1 MKKNGDLLMITNVY
15 YSTAKDAVKEFM
27 TMEFPALSQTETA
40 GLLNSVYKF
49 LNYEEEGVKIRPTI
63 YVTTNIH
70 GVAKTIPNCVEI
82 GFYNDENANN
92 FNQRIKALMCF
103 CLNGWSIYINYSN
116 GVQYGI
122 IKCLNSIKEM
132 PLNKLIF
139 DKEYMPII
147 ASKSKLIYMAVLAT
161 GVMSFSGI
169 QGNKTSICFNMSGV
183 MPHDSEE
190 NIARFVND
198 GLTKLKTTKKKRED
212 IKNMYNNIFTKMFHN
227 SHGTICV
234 IVDKEYKDTKGL
246 LSDGTWL
253 PEPIQ
258 LAKMFLTSKSYSE
271 SKLRDYSELLVTML
285 NYDGITVVDNA
296 GRILAYNVFVAS
308 EKSVARNIVGGAR
321 RRAAYT
327 LLNTTN
333 KKIIGVYFQSQDGDA
348 FYRNIKESRAQVQ
361 DCSAPIDHT
370 IYKQMD
376 FTEFQ
381 KH

>member
-1 MKKNGDLLMITNVY
+1 MVTNVF
-15 YSTAKDAVKEFM
+15 YSTAKEAVKDFM
-27 TMEFPALSQTETA
+27 LMEFPSLGPSETA
-40 GLLNSVYKF
+40 GFLGSIYKF
-49 LNYEEEGVKIRPTI
+49 LNYEEESVKIRPTI

-70 GVAKTIPNCVEI
+70 AVTRTIPNCVEI

-122 IKCLNSIKEM
+122 VKATNSIKEM
-132 PLNKLIF
+132 PLDKLIF
-139 DKEYMPII
+139 DKEYMPIL
-147 ASKSKLIYMAVLAT
+147 AGKTKLIYMAVVAA

-169 QGNKTSICFNMSGV
+169 NGNKTNICFNMANI
-183 MPHDSEE
+183 MPRDSEE
-190 NIARFVND
+190 NISKFVND

-227 SHGTICV
+227 SHGTICL
-234 IVDKEYKDTKGL
+234 IVDKDYKDTKGL
-246 LSDGTWL
+246 LADGTWL

-258 LAKMFLTSKSYSE
+258 LAKIFLTSKSYSE
-271 SKLRDYSELLVTML
+271 GKLRDFSEILVTML

-308 EKSVARNIVGGAR
+308 EKSVAKNIVGGAR

-327 LLNTTN
+327 LLNTNN

-348 FYRNIKESRAQVQ
+348 FYRNIKESKAQVQ
-361 DCSAPIDHT
+361 ECAREAENH
-370 IYKQMD
+370 IYRQMD
-376 FTEFQ
+376 FTEIE

>member
-1 MKKNGDLLMITNVY
+1 MITNVFY
-15 YSTAKDAVKEFM
+15 TSAKESVKDFM
-27 TMEFPALSQTETA
+27 AMEFPSFSPNETV
-40 GLLNSVYKF
+40 GLINSCYKF

-63 YVTTNIH
+63 YVTTNVH
-70 GVAKTIPNCVEI
+70 AVAKAIPDCVEI
-82 GFYNDENANN
+82 CFYADENANN

-103 CLNGWSIYINYSN
+103 CLSGWSIYINYSS

-122 IKCLNSIKEM
+122 IKALNSIKEKA
-132 PLNKLIF
+132 LDKLIF
-139 DKEYMPII
+139 DKEYMPVI
-147 ASKSKLIYMAVLAT
+147 ASKSKLIYMAVVAD

-169 QGNKTSICFNMSGV
+169 QGNKTNICFNMANI
-183 MPHDSEE
+183 MPHDSED

-234 IVDKEYKDTKGL
+234 IVDKDFKDTKGL
-246 LSDGTWL
+246 LADGTWL

-258 LAKMFLTSKSYSE
+258 LAKMFLTSKSFSE
-271 SKLRDYSELLVTML
+271 SRLRDYSDVLVTML

-327 LLNTTN
+327 LLNTNN

-361 DCSAPIDHT
+361 ECATQIDHVT
-370 IYKQMD
+370 YKQMD
-376 FTEFQ
+376 FTEIQ

>member
-1 MKKNGDLLMITNVY
+1 MVTNVF
-15 YSTAKDAVKEFM
+15 YSTAKEAVKDFM
-27 TMEFPALSQTETA
+27 LMEFPSLGPSETA
-40 GLLNSVYKF
+40 GFLGSIYKF
-49 LNYEEEGVKIRPTI
+49 LNYEEESVKIRPTI

-70 GVAKTIPNCVEI
+70 AVTRTIPNCVEI

-122 IKCLNSIKEM
+122 VKATNSIKEM
-132 PLNKLIF
+132 PLDKLVF
-139 DKEYMPII
+139 DKEYMPIL
-147 ASKSKLIYMAVLAT
+147 AGKTKLIYMAVVAA

-169 QGNKTSICFNMSGV
+169 NGNKTNICFNMANI
-183 MPHDSEE
+183 MPRDSEE
-190 NIARFVND
+190 NISKFVND

-227 SHGTICV
+227 SHGTICL
-234 IVDKEYKDTKGL
+234 IVDKDYKDTKGL
-246 LSDGTWL
+246 LADGTWL

-258 LAKMFLTSKSYSE
+258 LAKIFLTSKSFSE
-271 SKLRDYSELLVTML
+271 GKLRDFSEILVTML

-308 EKSVARNIVGGAR
+308 EKSVAKNIVGGAR

-327 LLNTTN
+327 LLNTNN

-348 FYRNIKESRAQVQ
+348 FYRNIKESKAQVQ
-361 DCSAPIDHT
+361 ECAREAENH
-370 IYKQMD
+370 IYRQMD
-376 FTEFQ
+376 FTEIE

>member
-1 MKKNGDLLMITNVY
+1 MGILRMVTNVF
-15 YSTAKDAVKEFM
+15 YSTAKEAVKDFM
-27 TMEFPALSQTETA
+27 LMEFPSLGPSETA
-40 GLLNSVYKF
+40 GFLGSIYKF
-49 LNYEEEGVKIRPTI
+49 LNYEEESVKIRPTI

-70 GVAKTIPNCVEI
+70 AVTRTIPNCVEI

-122 IKCLNSIKEM
+122 VKATNSIKEM
-132 PLNKLIF
+132 PLDKLIF
-139 DKEYMPII
+139 DKEYMPIL
-147 ASKSKLIYMAVLAT
+147 AGKTKLIYMAVVAA

-169 QGNKTSICFNMSGV
+169 NGNKTNICFNMANI
-183 MPHDSEE
+183 MPRDSEE
-190 NIARFVND
+190 NISKFVND

-227 SHGTICV
+227 SHGTICL
-234 IVDKEYKDTKGL
+234 IVDKDYKDTKGL
-246 LSDGTWL
+246 LADGTWL

-258 LAKMFLTSKSYSE
+258 LAKIFLTSKSYSE
-271 SKLRDYSELLVTML
+271 GKLRDFSEILVTML

-308 EKSVARNIVGGAR
+308 EKSVAKNIVGGAR

-327 LLNTTN
+327 LLNTNN

-348 FYRNIKESRAQVQ
+348 FYRNIKESKAQVQ
-361 DCSAPIDHT
+361 ECAREAENH

-376 FTEFQ
+376 FTEIE

>member
-1 MKKNGDLLMITNVY
+1 MVTNVFY
-15 YSTAKDAVKEFM
+15 TSAKEAVKEFM
-27 TMEFPALSQTETA
+27 ELEFPTLGLNETA
-40 GLLNSVYKF
+40 GLLSSIYKF
-49 LNYEEEGVKIRPTI
+49 MNYEEEGVKIRPTI

-70 GVAKTIPNCVEI
+70 AVTRAIPNCVEI
-82 GFYNDENANN
+82 GFYSDENANN

-122 IKCLNSIKEM
+122 VKAANSIKEM
-132 PLNKLIF
+132 TLDKMIF
-139 DKEYMPII
+139 DNEYMSSL
-147 ASKSKLIYMAVLAT
+147 ASKTKLIYMAVVAA

-169 QGNKTSICFNMSGV
+169 QGNKTNICFNMANI
-183 MPHDSEE
+183 MPQDSEE
-190 NIARFVND
+190 NITKFVTD
-198 GLTKLKTTKKKRED
+198 GLAKLKTTKKKRED

-227 SHGTICV
+227 SHGTICL
-234 IVDKEYKDTKGL
+234 IVDKDYKDTKGL
-246 LSDGTWL
+246 LTDGTWL

-271 SKLRDYSELLVTML
+271 SKLRDLSELLVTML

-296 GRILAYNVFVAS
+296 GRILAYNVFVAN
-308 EKSVARNIVGGAR
+308 EKGVAKNIVGGAR

-327 LLNTTN
+327 LLNTNN

-361 DCSAPIDHT
+361 ECSKSQNQVL
-370 IYKQMD
+370 YKQMD

>member
-1 MKKNGDLLMITNVY
+1 MITNVF
-15 YSTAKDAVKEFM
+15 YSNAKEAVKDFM
-27 TMEFPALSQTETA
+27 TMELSTLSHSETA
-40 GLLNSVYKF
+40 GLINSTYKF

-63 YVTTNIH
+63 YVSTNIH
-70 GVAKTIPNCVEI
+70 GVARIIPECVEI
-82 GFYNDENANN
+82 CFYNDENANN

-103 CLNGWSIYINYSN
+103 CLHGWSIYINYSN

-122 IKCLNSIKEM
+122 IKVLNSIKEKS
-132 PLNKLIF
+132 LDKLVF
-139 DKEYMPII
+139 DKEYMSTI
-147 ASKSKLIYMAVLAT
+147 ASKCKLVYMEVVAD

-169 QGNKTSICFNMSGV
+169 QGNKTSICFNMANN

-190 NIARFVND
+190 NISKFVSD
-198 GLTKLKTTKKKRED
+198 GLLKLKTTKKKRED
-212 IKNMYNNIFTKMFHN
+212 IKNMYTNIFTKMFHN
-227 SHGTICV
+227 SHGTICL
-234 IVDKEYKDTKGL
+234 IVDKDFKDNKGL

-258 LAKMFLTSKSYSE
+258 LAKMFVSSKSYSE
-271 SKLRDYSELLVTML
+271 SRLRDFSDLLVTML
-285 NYDGITVVDNA
+285 NYDGITIVDNA

-327 LLNTTN
+327 LLNTNN

-348 FYRNIKESRAQVQ
+348 FYRNIKESKAQIQ
-361 DCSAPIDHT
+361 QGASAIDHAT
-370 IYKQMD
+370 YKQMD
-376 FTEFQ
+376 FTEIQ

>member
-1 MKKNGDLLMITNVY
+1 MGILRMVTNVF
-15 YSTAKDAVKEFM
+15 YSTAKEAVKDFM
-27 TMEFPALSQTETA
+27 LMEFPSLGPSETA
-40 GLLNSVYKF
+40 GFLGSIYKF
-49 LNYEEEGVKIRPTI
+49 LNYEEESVKIRPTI

-70 GVAKTIPNCVEI
+70 AVTRTIPNCVEI

-122 IKCLNSIKEM
+122 VKATNSIKEM
-132 PLNKLIF
+132 PLDKLVF
-139 DKEYMPII
+139 DKEYMPIL
-147 ASKSKLIYMAVLAT
+147 AGKTKLIYMAVVAA

-169 QGNKTSICFNMSGV
+169 NGNKTNICFNMANI
-183 MPHDSEE
+183 MPRDSEE
-190 NIARFVND
+190 NISKFVSD

-227 SHGTICV
+227 SHGTICL
-234 IVDKEYKDTKGL
+234 IVDKDYKDTKGL
-246 LSDGTWL
+246 LADGTWL

-258 LAKMFLTSKSYSE
+258 LAKIFLTSKSYSE
-271 SKLRDYSELLVTML
+271 GKLRDFSEILVTML

-308 EKSVARNIVGGAR
+308 EKSVAKNIVGGAR

-327 LLNTTN
+327 LLNTNN

-348 FYRNIKESRAQVQ
+348 FYRNIKESKAQVQ
-361 DCSAPIDHT
+361 ECAREAENH

-376 FTEFQ
+376 FTEIE

>member
-1 MKKNGDLLMITNVY
+1 MVTNVF
-15 YSTAKDAVKEFM
+15 YSTAKEAVKDFM
-27 TMEFPALSQTETA
+27 LMEFPSLGPSETA
-40 GLLNSVYKF
+40 GFLGSIYKF
-49 LNYEEEGVKIRPTI
+49 LNYEEESVKIRPTI

-70 GVAKTIPNCVEI
+70 AVTRTIPNCVEI

-122 IKCLNSIKEM
+122 VKATNSIKEM
-132 PLNKLIF
+132 PLDKLVF
-139 DKEYMPII
+139 DKEYMPIL
-147 ASKSKLIYMAVLAT
+147 AGKTKLIYMAVVAA

-169 QGNKTSICFNMSGV
+169 NGNKTNICFNMANI
-183 MPHDSEE
+183 MPRDSEE
-190 NIARFVND
+190 NISKFVSD

-227 SHGTICV
+227 SHGTICL
-234 IVDKEYKDTKGL
+234 IVDKDYKDTKGL
-246 LSDGTWL
+246 LADGTWL

-258 LAKMFLTSKSYSE
+258 LAKIFLTSKSYSE
-271 SKLRDYSELLVTML
+271 GKLRDFSEILVTML

-308 EKSVARNIVGGAR
+308 EKSVAKNIVGGAR

-327 LLNTTN
+327 LLNTNN

-348 FYRNIKESRAQVQ
+348 FYRNIKESKAQVQ
-361 DCSAPIDHT
+361 ECAREAENH

-376 FTEFQ
+376 FTEIE

>member
-1 MKKNGDLLMITNVY
+1 MVTNVF
-15 YSTAKDAVKEFM
+15 YSTAKEAVKDFM
-27 TMEFPALSQTETA
+27 LMEFPSLGPSETA
-40 GLLNSVYKF
+40 GFLGSIYKF
-49 LNYEEEGVKIRPTI
+49 LNYEEESVKIRPTI

-70 GVAKTIPNCVEI
+70 AVTRTIPNCVEI

-122 IKCLNSIKEM
+122 VKATNSIKEM
-132 PLNKLIF
+132 PLDKLVF
-139 DKEYMPII
+139 DKEYMPIL
-147 ASKSKLIYMAVLAT
+147 AGKTKLIYMAVVAA

-169 QGNKTSICFNMSGV
+169 NGNKTNICFNMANI
-183 MPHDSEE
+183 MPRDSEE
-190 NIARFVND
+190 NISKFVND

-227 SHGTICV
+227 SHGTICL
-234 IVDKEYKDTKGL
+234 IVDKDYKDTKGL
-246 LSDGTWL
+246 LADGTWL

-258 LAKMFLTSKSYSE
+258 LAKIFLTSKSYSE
-271 SKLRDYSELLVTML
+271 GKLRDFSEILVTML

-308 EKSVARNIVGGAR
+308 EKSVAKNIVGGAR

-327 LLNTTN
+327 LLNTNN

-348 FYRNIKESRAQVQ
+348 FYRNIKESKAQVQ
-361 DCSAPIDHT
+361 ECAREAENH

-376 FTEFQ
+376 FTEIE

>member
-1 MKKNGDLLMITNVY
+1 MGILRMVTNVF
-15 YSTAKDAVKEFM
+15 YSTAKEAVKDFM
-27 TMEFPALSQTETA
+27 LMEFPSLGPSETA
-40 GLLNSVYKF
+40 GFLGSIYKF
-49 LNYEEEGVKIRPTI
+49 LNYEEESVKIRPTI

-70 GVAKTIPNCVEI
+70 AVTRTIPNCVEI

-122 IKCLNSIKEM
+122 VKATNSIKEM
-132 PLNKLIF
+132 PLDKLVF
-139 DKEYMPII
+139 DKEYMPIL
-147 ASKSKLIYMAVLAT
+147 AGKTKLIYMAVVAA

-169 QGNKTSICFNMSGV
+169 NGNKTNICFNMANI
-183 MPHDSEE
+183 MPRDSEE
-190 NIARFVND
+190 NISKFVND

-227 SHGTICV
+227 SHGTICL
-234 IVDKEYKDTKGL
+234 IVDKDYKDTKGL
-246 LSDGTWL
+246 LADGTWL

-258 LAKMFLTSKSYSE
+258 LAKIFLTSKSFSE
-271 SKLRDYSELLVTML
+271 GKLRDFSEILVTML

-308 EKSVARNIVGGAR
+308 EKSVAKNIVGGAR

-327 LLNTTN
+327 LLNTNN

-348 FYRNIKESRAQVQ
+348 FYRNIKESKAQVQ
-361 DCSAPIDHT
+361 ECAREAENH
-370 IYKQMD
+370 IYRQMD
-376 FTEFQ
+376 FTEIE

>member
-1 MKKNGDLLMITNVY
+1 MGILRMITNVF
-15 YSTAKDAVKEFM
+15 YSTAKEAVKDFM
-27 TMEFPALSQTETA
+27 LMEFPSLGPSETA
-40 GLLNSVYKF
+40 GFLGSIYKF
-49 LNYEEEGVKIRPTI
+49 LNYEEESVKIRPTI

-70 GVAKTIPNCVEI
+70 AVTRTIPNCVEI

-122 IKCLNSIKEM
+122 VKATNSIKEM
-132 PLNKLIF
+132 PLDKLIF
-139 DKEYMPII
+139 DKEYMPIL
-147 ASKSKLIYMAVLAT
+147 AGKTKLIYMAVVAA

-169 QGNKTSICFNMSGV
+169 NGNKTNICFNMANI
-183 MPHDSEE
+183 MPRDSEE
-190 NIARFVND
+190 NISKFVND

-227 SHGTICV
+227 SHGTICL
-234 IVDKEYKDTKGL
+234 IVDKDYKDTKGL
-246 LSDGTWL
+246 LADGTWL

-258 LAKMFLTSKSYSE
+258 LAKIFLTSKSYSE
-271 SKLRDYSELLVTML
+271 GKLRDFSEILVTML

-308 EKSVARNIVGGAR
+308 EKSVAKNIVGGAR

-327 LLNTTN
+327 LLNTNN

-348 FYRNIKESRAQVQ
+348 FYRNIKESKAQVQ
-361 DCSAPIDHT
+361 ECAREAENH

-376 FTEFQ
+376 FTEIE

>member
-1 MKKNGDLLMITNVY
+1 MVKLLMITNVF
-15 YSTAKDAVKEFM
+15 YSNAKDAIKDFM
-27 TMEFPALSQTETA
+27 TMEFPSLGHSETA
-40 GLLNSVYKF
+40 GLLNSTYKF

-63 YVTTNIH
+63 YVSTNIH
-70 GVAKTIPNCVEI
+70 GVAKIIPNCVEVC
-82 GFYNDENANN
+82 FYNDENANN

-103 CLNGWSIYINYSN
+103 CLQGWSIYINYNN

-122 IKCLNSIKEM
+122 IKALNSIKEKS
-132 PLNKLIF
+132 LEKLVF
-139 DKEYMPII
+139 SKEYMPQI
-147 ASKSKLIYMAVLAT
+147 ASKCKLIYMEVVAE
-161 GVMSFSGI
+161 GVMTFSGI
-169 QGNKTSICFNMSGV
+169 QGNKTSVCFNMANI

-190 NIARFVND
+190 NIEHFVND
-198 GLTKLKTTKKKRED
+198 GLSKLKTTKKKRED
-212 IKNMYNNIFTKMFHN
+212 IKNMYTNIFTKMFHN

-234 IVDKEYKDTKGL
+234 IVDKDYKDTKGL
-246 LSDGTWL
+246 LADGTWL

-258 LAKMFLTSKSYSE
+258 LAKMFASSKSYSE
-271 SKLRDYSELLVTML
+271 SRLRDFSDLLVTML

-327 LLNTTN
+327 LLNTNN

-361 DCSAPIDHT
+361 PTSTTIDHT
-370 IYKQMD
+370 TYRQMD
-376 FTEFQ
+376 FTEIQ

>member
-1 MKKNGDLLMITNVY
+1 MVTNVF
-15 YSTAKDAVKEFM
+15 YSTAKEAVKDFM
-27 TMEFPALSQTETA
+27 LMEFPSLGPSETA
-40 GLLNSVYKF
+40 GFLGSIYKF
-49 LNYEEEGVKIRPTI
+49 LNYEEESVKIRPTI

-70 GVAKTIPNCVEI
+70 AVTRTIPNCVEI

-122 IKCLNSIKEM
+122 VKATNSIKEM
-132 PLNKLIF
+132 PLDKLVF
-139 DKEYMPII
+139 GKEYMPIL
-147 ASKSKLIYMAVLAT
+147 AGKTKLIYMAVVAA

-169 QGNKTSICFNMSGV
+169 NGNKTNICFNMANI
-183 MPHDSEE
+183 MPRDSEE
-190 NIARFVND
+190 NISKFVND

-227 SHGTICV
+227 SHGTICL
-234 IVDKEYKDTKGL
+234 IVDKDYKDTKGL
-246 LSDGTWL
+246 LADGTWL

-258 LAKMFLTSKSYSE
+258 LAKIFLTSKSYSE
-271 SKLRDYSELLVTML
+271 GKLRDFSEILVTML

-308 EKSVARNIVGGAR
+308 EKSVAKNIVGGAR

-327 LLNTTN
+327 LLNTNN

-348 FYRNIKESRAQVQ
+348 FYRNIKESKAQVQ
-361 DCSAPIDHT
+361 ECAREAENH

-376 FTEFQ
+376 FTEIE

>member
-1 MKKNGDLLMITNVY
+1 MGILRMVTNVF
-15 YSTAKDAVKEFM
+15 YSTAKEAVKDFM
-27 TMEFPALSQTETA
+27 LMEFPSLGPSETA
-40 GLLNSVYKF
+40 GFLGSIYKF
-49 LNYEEEGVKIRPTI
+49 LNYEEESVKIRPTI

-70 GVAKTIPNCVEI
+70 AVTRTIPNCVEI

-122 IKCLNSIKEM
+122 VKATNSIKEM
-132 PLNKLIF
+132 PLDKLIF
-139 DKEYMPII
+139 DKEYMPIL
-147 ASKSKLIYMAVLAT
+147 AGKTKLIYMAVVAA

-169 QGNKTSICFNMSGV
+169 NGNKTNICFNMANI
-183 MPHDSEE
+183 MPRDSEE
-190 NIARFVND
+190 NISKFVND

-227 SHGTICV
+227 SHGTICL
-234 IVDKEYKDTKGL
+234 IVDKDYKDTKGL
-246 LSDGTWL
+246 LADGTWL

-258 LAKMFLTSKSYSE
+258 LAKIFLTSKSYSE
-271 SKLRDYSELLVTML
+271 GKLRDFSEILVTML

-308 EKSVARNIVGGAR
+308 EKSVAKNIVGGAR

-327 LLNTTN
+327 LLNTNN

-348 FYRNIKESRAQVQ
+348 FYRNIKESKAQVQ
-361 DCSAPIDHT
+361 ECAREAENH
-370 IYKQMD
+370 IYRQLD
-376 FTEFQ
+376 FTEIE

>member
-1 MKKNGDLLMITNVY
+1 MVTNVF
-15 YSTAKDAVKEFM
+15 YSTAKEAVKDFM
-27 TMEFPALSQTETA
+27 LMEFPSLGPSETA
-40 GLLNSVYKF
+40 GFLSSIYKF
-49 LNYEEEGVKIRPTI
+49 LNYEEESVKIRPTI

-70 GVAKTIPNCVEI
+70 AVTRTIPNCVEI
-82 GFYNDENANN
+82 CFYSDENANN

-122 IKCLNSIKEM
+122 VKATNSIKEM
-132 PLNKLIF
+132 PLDKLVF
-139 DKEYMPII
+139 SKEYMPVL
-147 ASKSKLIYMAVLAT
+147 AGKTKLIYMAVVAA

-169 QGNKTSICFNMSGV
+169 NGNKTNICFNMANI
-183 MPHDSEE
+183 MPRDSEE
-190 NIARFVND
+190 NINKFVND
-198 GLTKLKTTKKKRED
+198 GLMKLKTTKKKRED

-227 SHGTICV
+227 SHGTICL
-234 IVDKEYKDTKGL
+234 IVDKDYKDTKGL
-246 LSDGTWL
+246 LADGTWL

-271 SKLRDYSELLVTML
+271 GKLRDYSELLVTML

-308 EKSVARNIVGGAR
+308 EKSVAKNIVGGAR

-361 DCSAPIDHT
+361 ECSSEAQDH

-376 FTEFQ
+376 FTEIE

>member
-1 MKKNGDLLMITNVY
+1 MGILRMVTNVF
-15 YSTAKDAVKEFM
+15 YSTAKEAVKDFM
-27 TMEFPALSQTETA
+27 LMEFPSLGPSETA
-40 GLLNSVYKF
+40 GFLGSIYKF
-49 LNYEEEGVKIRPTI
+49 LNYEEESVKIRPTI

-70 GVAKTIPNCVEI
+70 AVTRTIPNCVEI

-122 IKCLNSIKEM
+122 VKATNSIKEM
-132 PLNKLIF
+132 PLDKLVF
-139 DKEYMPII
+139 DKEYMPIL
-147 ASKSKLIYMAVLAT
+147 AGKTKLIYMAVVAA

-169 QGNKTSICFNMSGV
+169 NGNKTNICFNMANI
-183 MPHDSEE
+183 MPRDSEE
-190 NIARFVND
+190 NISKFVND

-227 SHGTICV
+227 SHGTICL
-234 IVDKEYKDTKGL
+234 IVDKDYKDTKGL
-246 LSDGTWL
+246 LADGTWL

-258 LAKMFLTSKSYSE
+258 LAKIFLTSKSYSE
-271 SKLRDYSELLVTML
+271 GKLRDFSEILVTML

-308 EKSVARNIVGGAR
+308 EKSVAKNIVGGAR

-327 LLNTTN
+327 LLNTNN

-348 FYRNIKESRAQVQ
+348 FYRNIKESKAQVQ
-361 DCSAPIDHT
+361 ECAREAENH

-376 FTEFQ
+376 FTEIE

>member
-1 MKKNGDLLMITNVY
+1 MGILRMVTNVF
-15 YSTAKDAVKEFM
+15 YSTAKEAVKDFM
-27 TMEFPALSQTETA
+27 LMEFPSLGPSETA
-40 GLLNSVYKF
+40 GFLGSIYKF
-49 LNYEEEGVKIRPTI
+49 LNYEEESVKIRPTI

-70 GVAKTIPNCVEI
+70 AVTRTIPNCVEI

-122 IKCLNSIKEM
+122 VKATNSIKEM
-132 PLNKLIF
+132 PLDKLIF
-139 DKEYMPII
+139 DKEYMPIL
-147 ASKSKLIYMAVLAT
+147 AGKTKLIYMAVVAA

-169 QGNKTSICFNMSGV
+169 NGNKTNICFNMANI
-183 MPHDSEE
+183 MPRDSEE
-190 NIARFVND
+190 NISKFVND

-227 SHGTICV
+227 SHGTICL
-234 IVDKEYKDTKGL
+234 IVDKDYKDTKGL
-246 LSDGTWL
+246 LADGTWL

-258 LAKMFLTSKSYSE
+258 LAKIFLTSKSYSE
-271 SKLRDYSELLVTML
+271 GKLRDFSEILVTML

-308 EKSVARNIVGGAR
+308 EKSVAKNIVGGAR

-327 LLNTTN
+327 LLNTNN

-348 FYRNIKESRAQVQ
+348 FYRNIKESKAQVQ
-361 DCSAPIDHT
+361 ECAREAENH
-370 IYKQMD
+370 IYRQMD
-376 FTEFQ
+376 FTEIE

>member
-1 MKKNGDLLMITNVY
+1 MVTNVF
-15 YSTAKDAVKEFM
+15 YSTAKEAVKDFM
-27 TMEFPALSQTETA
+27 LMEFPSLGPSETA
-40 GLLNSVYKF
+40 GFLGSIYKF
-49 LNYEEEGVKIRPTI
+49 LNYEEESVKIRPTI

-70 GVAKTIPNCVEI
+70 AVTRTIPNCVEI

-122 IKCLNSIKEM
+122 VKATNSIKEM
-132 PLNKLIF
+132 PLDKLIF
-139 DKEYMPII
+139 DKEYMPIL
-147 ASKSKLIYMAVLAT
+147 AGKTKLIYMAVVAA

-169 QGNKTSICFNMSGV
+169 NGNKTNICFNMANI
-183 MPHDSEE
+183 MPRDSEE
-190 NIARFVND
+190 NISKFVND

-227 SHGTICV
+227 SHGTICL
-234 IVDKEYKDTKGL
+234 IVDKDYKDTKGL
-246 LSDGTWL
+246 LADGTWL

-258 LAKMFLTSKSYSE
+258 LAKIFLTSKSYSE
-271 SKLRDYSELLVTML
+271 GKLRDFSEILVTML

-308 EKSVARNIVGGAR
+308 EKSVAKNIVGGAR

-327 LLNTTN
+327 LLNTNN

-348 FYRNIKESRAQVQ
+348 FYRNIKESKAQVQ
-361 DCSAPIDHT
+361 ECAREAENH

-376 FTEFQ
+376 FTEIE